1 MDDKMEQLV
10 RSLRNA
16 KPALK
21 NPESLTD
28 SIMNHIL
35 KKPERQVTPMLL
47 WARVALS
54 TAAALLLGLFL
65 FQQTEAQEMPFA
77 SNTPKPVI
85 EKPAEMDSSCLQM
98 LGCEHLNY
106 IKTYLCYMQ
115 QNTIE
120 NELFKTY
127 PLQKN

>member
-1 MDDKMEQLV
+1 MKDKKEQLV
-10 RSLRNA
+10 RSLRDA
-16 KPALK
+16 KPTLK

-28 SIMNHIL
+28 SIMNQIL
-35 KKPERQVTPMLL
+35 QKPVHQVSPILF
-47 WARVALS
+47 WARAVLS
-54 TAAALLLGLFL
+54 TAAVLLLGLFL

-98 LGCEHLNY
+98 LGSERLNY
-106 IKTYLCYMQ
+106 IETYLCYMQ
-115 QNTIE
+115 QNSIE

>member
-1 MDDKMEQLV
+1 MEDKMEQLV
-10 RSLRNA
+10 RSLKNA

-28 SIMNHIL
+28 SIMNQIL
-35 KKPERQVTPMLL
+35 QKPVHQVSPILL
-47 WARVALS
+47 WARAALS
-54 TAAALLLGLFL
+54 TAAVLLLGLFL

-98 LGCEHLNY
+98 LGSEHLNY
-106 IKTYLCYMQ
+106 IETYLCYMQ
-115 QNTIE
+115 QNSIE